1 MFEGTTGGPQELPAN
16 DIHSA
21 NSVAGGLASDGN
33 VARPATNN
41 AELTNNAEAAM
52 TATEKRQLEIIRY
65 FMPRL
70 TAEANRIATEKAKK
84 TAKEAAKNAKTDAE
98 WAAVAQQQAVQL
110 LPEQPE
116 PVVARQM
123 FLQALRDGR
132 ITTADENEYL
142 LTLPSQLEK
151 YGEQRIFEKIAGR
164 LRDKQILA
172 IVTGFTTTNWQDVT
186 AADVKTFLSNPRRGQ
201 VDYRTPVGFADL
213 RRKFLS
219 EIHPIASPKQFDAYV
234 RSMNEL
240 EDALY
245 GPRFAGFR
253 QFETLRKDAMAL
265 GQDYEADLV
274 TETDPSLGPAGEVSG
289 ATPMLAKALKETTLT
304 PIETEVGDQ
313 ILNRSTIEGD
323 TWRQGGQDYQL
334 SIPNLINAGLNPAYH
349 ILVDNQEIYLSNLF
363 NLTSDQMAAIAYVP
377 TTVGVKV
384 RAYYRDKAQA
394 LWRYLP
400 DYIRGIN
407 GEGIDIFG
415 SGFSERSII
424 LPIALQSAL
433 NQIERYRGIIDLS
446 GTNPDFFFA
455 GTAAAYN
462 SRQEYR
468 EAFQRGLLR
477 GDFYREVS
485 PTAMNVEQSST
496 TEPGHRKVA
505 PQLLSVAESFA
516 PDFERLIARYSV
528 YSTFAGQIMGE
539 GYVSHDAQ
547 YYWLFSTDYRGRSW
561 VANIETNAMVTSTG
575 CRQEWL
581 HPTDI
586 TTPLYEALRL
596 ADGYGDPGDTR
607 TGNYISMW
615 DNYLAKVPL
624 IQNYTAVVKQSS
636 EN

>member
-1 MFEGTTGGPQELPAN
+1 
-16 DIHSA
+16 
-21 NSVAGGLASDGN
+21 
-33 VARPATNN
+33 
-41 AELTNNAEAAM
+41 M

-70 TAEANRIATEKAKK
+70 TAEANRIATEKAKMA
-84 TAKEAAKNAKTDAE
+84 AKEAAKKAKTDAE
-98 WAAVAQQQAVQL
+98 RAEIAKQQAVQL

-116 PVVARQM
+116 PAVARQM
-123 FLQALRDGR
+123 FLAALRDGR

-142 LTLPSQLEK
+142 LSLPSQLER
-151 YGEQRIFEKIAGR
+151 YGEQRIFDEIAGR

-172 IVTGFTTTNWQDVT
+172 IVTGFTTKDWQDVK

-201 VDYRTPVGFADL
+201 EDYRTPVGFADL

-219 EIHPIASPKQFDAYV
+219 EIHPIASPKQFDDYV

-240 EDALY
+240 ENALY
-245 GPRFAGFR
+245 GPRFAGFK
-253 QFETLRKDAMAL
+253 QFETLRKEAMAL
-265 GQDYEADLV
+265 GQDYEASLV
-274 TETDPSLGPAGEVSG
+274 TETDPSLDPALGGSASGE
-289 ATPMLAKALKETTLT
+289 TPMLAKALHETTLT

-313 ILNRSTIEGD
+313 ILNRATIDGD
-323 TWRQGGQDYQL
+323 VWKQGGQEYSL
-334 SIPNLINAGLNPAYH
+334 SIPNLISARLNPAYH

-363 NLTSDQMAAIAYVP
+363 NLTSDQMAAIAYIP

-384 RAYYRDKAQA
+384 RSFYRDKAQA

-415 SGFSERSII
+415 SGFDERSII

-433 NQIERYRGIIDLS
+433 NQIERYRGIVDLS
-446 GTNPDFFFA
+446 GTNPDFLFA
-455 GTAAAYN
+455 GTSMAYN

-468 EAFQRGLLR
+468 EAFQRGLMR

-485 PTAMNVEQSST
+485 PTAMNSEQSST
-496 TEPGHRKVA
+496 VEPGHRKVA

-581 HPTDI
+581 APVDI

-596 ADGYGDPGDTR
+596 ADGYGDPSDTR

-615 DNYLAKVPL
+615 NNYLAKVPL
-624 IQNYTAVVKQSS
+624 IQNYTAVVKATSD
-636 EN
+636 

>member
-1 MFEGTTGGPQELPAN
+1 MFEGTTGGP
-16 DIHSA
+16 
-21 NSVAGGLASDGN
+21 DG
-33 VARPATNN
+33 
-41 AELTNNAEAAM
+41 M
-52 TATEKRQLEIIRY
+52 TATEKQQLEIIRY

-70 TAEANRIATEKAKK
+70 TAEANHIAAEKAKAA
-84 TAKEAAKNAKTDAE
+84 AKEATKGAKTDAE
-98 WAAVAQQQAVQL
+98 RAAIARQQAMQL

-116 PVVARQM
+116 PAVARQM
-123 FLQALRDGR
+123 FLTALRDGR

-142 LTLPSQLEK
+142 LSLPSQLER
-151 YGEQRIFEKIAGR
+151 YGEQRIFDEIAGR

-172 IVTGFTTTNWQDVT
+172 VVTGFTTKDWQDVK
-186 AADVKTFLSNPRRGQ
+186 AADVKTFLSKPRRGQ
-201 VDYRTPVGFADL
+201 EDYRTPVGFADL

-240 EDALY
+240 ENALY
-245 GPRFAGFR
+245 GPRFAGFKH
-253 QFETLRKDAMAL
+253 FETLRKEAMAL
-265 GQDYEADLV
+265 GQDYEASLIA
-274 TETDPSLGPAGEVSG
+274 ETDPSLEPAMADTNG
-289 ATPMLAKALKETTLT
+289 ATPMLAKALRETTLT

-313 ILNRSTIEGD
+313 ILNRSTIDGD
-323 TWRQGGQDYQL
+323 AWRQGGQDYQL
-334 SIPNLINAGLNPAYH
+334 SVPNLISAGLNPAYH
-349 ILVDNQEIYLSNLF
+349 ILVNNQEIYLSNLF
-363 NLTSDQMAAIAYVP
+363 NLTSDQMAAIAYIP

-384 RAYYRDKAQA
+384 RSFYRDKAQA

-415 SGFSERSII
+415 SGFDERSII

-433 NQIERYRGIIDLS
+433 NQIERYRGIVDLS
-446 GTNPDFFFA
+446 GTNPDFLFA
-455 GTAAAYN
+455 GTAMAYN

-468 EAFQRGLLR
+468 EAFQRGLMR

-485 PTAMNVEQSST
+485 PTAMNAEQPST

-539 GYVSHDAQ
+539 GYVSHDAR
-547 YYWLFSTDYRGRSW
+547 YYWLFLTDYRGRSW

-581 HPTDI
+581 HPVDI

-615 DNYLAKVPL
+615 NNYLAKVPL
-624 IQNYTAVVKQSS
+624 IQNYTAVVKATS

>member
-1 MFEGTTGGPQELPAN
+1 
-16 DIHSA
+16 
-21 NSVAGGLASDGN
+21 
-33 VARPATNN
+33 
-41 AELTNNAEAAM
+41 M
-52 TATEKRQLEIIRY
+52 TATEKQQLEIIRC

-70 TAEANRIATEKAKK
+70 TAEANRIATEKAKAA
-84 TAKEAAKNAKTDAE
+84 AKEALKHAKTDAQRAE
-98 WAAVAQQQAVQL
+98 IAKQQAVQL

-116 PVVARQM
+116 PTVARQM
-123 FLQALRDGR
+123 FLAALRDGR

-142 LTLPSQLEK
+142 LSLPAQLEK
-151 YGEQRIFEKIAGR
+151 YGEQRIFDEIVSN
-164 LRDKQILA
+164 LRNKQVLA
-172 IVTGFTTTNWQDVT
+172 IVTGFTTKNWQDVK
-186 AADVKTFLSNPRRGQ
+186 AADVKAFLSNPRRGQ
-201 VDYRTPVGFADL
+201 EDYRTPVGFAEL

-234 RSMNEL
+234 KSMNEI
-240 EDALY
+240 ENALY
-245 GPRFAGFR
+245 GTRFNEFK
-253 QFETLRKDAMAL
+253 QFETLRKEAMAL
-265 GQDYEADLV
+265 GQDYEASLV
-274 TETDPSLGPAGEVSG
+274 TETDPSLDPSLGGSANGE
-289 ATPMLAKALKETTLT
+289 TPMLAKALRETTLT

-313 ILNRSTIEGD
+313 ILNRATIDGD
-323 TWRQGGQDYQL
+323 AWKQGGVEYTL
-334 SIPNLINAGLNPAYH
+334 SVPNLISAGLNPVYH

-363 NLTSDQMAAIAYVP
+363 NLTSDQMAVIAYIP

-384 RAYYRDKAQA
+384 RSFYRDKAQA

-415 SGFSERSII
+415 SGFNERSII

-433 NQIERYRGIIDLS
+433 NQIERYRGIVDLS
-446 GTNPDFFFA
+446 GTNPDFLFA
-455 GTAAAYN
+455 GTAMAYN
-462 SRQEYR
+462 TRQEYH
-468 EAFQRGLLR
+468 EAFQRGLMR

-485 PTAMNVEQSST
+485 PTAMNADQPST
-496 TEPGHRKVA
+496 TETGHRKVA

-561 VANIETNAMVTSTG
+561 VANIETSAMVTSTG

-596 ADGYGDPGDTR
+596 ADGYGDPSDTR

-615 DNYLAKVPL
+615 NNYLAKVPL
-624 IQNYTAVVKQSS
+624 IQNYTAVVKSSS

>member
-1 MFEGTTGGPQELPAN
+1 MFEGTTGGP
-16 DIHSA
+16 
-21 NSVAGGLASDGN
+21 DG
-33 VARPATNN
+33 
-41 AELTNNAEAAM
+41 M
-52 TATEKRQLEIIRY
+52 TATEKQQLEIIRY

-70 TAEANRIATEKAKK
+70 TAEANHIAAEKAKAA
-84 TAKEAAKNAKTDAE
+84 AKEATKGAKTDAE
-98 WAAVAQQQAVQL
+98 RAAIARQQAVQL

-116 PVVARQM
+116 PAVARQM
-123 FLQALRDGR
+123 LLTALRDGR

-142 LTLPSQLEK
+142 LSLPSQLER
-151 YGEQRIFEKIAGR
+151 YGEQRIFDEIAGR

-172 IVTGFTTTNWQDVT
+172 VATGFTTKDWQDVKST
-186 AADVKTFLSNPRRGQ
+186 DVKAFLSKPRRGQ
-201 VDYRTPVGFADL
+201 EDYRTPVGFADL

-240 EDALY
+240 ENALY
-245 GPRFAGFR
+245 GPRFAGFKH
-253 QFETLRKDAMAL
+253 FETLRKEAMAL
-265 GQDYEADLV
+265 GQDYEASLIA
-274 TETDPSLGPAGEVSG
+274 ETDPSLESAMADTNG
-289 ATPMLAKALKETTLT
+289 ATPMLAKALRETTLT
-304 PIETEVGDQ
+304 PIEAEVGDQ
-313 ILNRSTIEGD
+313 ILNRSTIDGD
-323 TWRQGGQDYQL
+323 AWKQGGQDYQL
-334 SIPNLINAGLNPAYH
+334 SVPNLISAGLNPAYH
-349 ILVDNQEIYLSNLF
+349 ILVNNQEIYLSNLF
-363 NLTSDQMAAIAYVP
+363 NLTSDQMAAIAYIP

-384 RAYYRDKAQA
+384 RSFYRDKAQA

-415 SGFSERSII
+415 SGFDERSII

-433 NQIERYRGIIDLS
+433 NQIERYRGIVDLS
-446 GTNPDFFFA
+446 GTNPDFLFA
-455 GTAAAYN
+455 GTAMAYN

-468 EAFQRGLLR
+468 EAFQRGLMR

-485 PTAMNVEQSST
+485 PTAMNAEQPST

-539 GYVSHDAQ
+539 GYVSHDAR
-547 YYWLFSTDYRGRSW
+547 YYWLFLTDYRGRSW

-581 HPTDI
+581 HPVDI

-615 DNYLAKVPL
+615 NNYLAKVPL
-624 IQNYTAVVKQSS
+624 IQNYTAVVKATS

>member
-1 MFEGTTGGPQELPAN
+1 MFEGTTGGP
-16 DIHSA
+16 
-21 NSVAGGLASDGN
+21 DG
-33 VARPATNN
+33 
-41 AELTNNAEAAM
+41 M
-52 TATEKRQLEIIRY
+52 TATEKQQLEIIRY

-70 TAEANRIATEKAKK
+70 TAEANHIAAEKAKAA
-84 TAKEAAKNAKTDAE
+84 AKEATKGAKTDAE
-98 WAAVAQQQAVQL
+98 RAAIARQQAVQL

-116 PVVARQM
+116 PAVARQM
-123 FLQALRDGR
+123 FLTALRDGR

-142 LTLPSQLEK
+142 LSLPSQLER
-151 YGEQRIFEKIAGR
+151 YGEQRIFDEIAGR

-172 IVTGFTTTNWQDVT
+172 VVTGFTTKDWQDVK
-186 AADVKTFLSNPRRGQ
+186 AADVKTFLSKPRRGQ
-201 VDYRTPVGFADL
+201 EDYRTPVGFADL

-240 EDALY
+240 ENALY
-245 GPRFAGFR
+245 GPRFAGFKH
-253 QFETLRKDAMAL
+253 FETLRKEAMAL
-265 GQDYEADLV
+265 GQDYEASLIA
-274 TETDPSLGPAGEVSG
+274 ETDPSLESAMADTNG
-289 ATPMLAKALKETTLT
+289 ATPMLAKALRETTLT
-304 PIETEVGDQ
+304 PIEAEVGDQ
-313 ILNRSTIEGD
+313 ILNRSTIDGD
-323 TWRQGGQDYQL
+323 AWKQGGQDYQL
-334 SIPNLINAGLNPAYH
+334 SVPNLISAGLNPAYH
-349 ILVDNQEIYLSNLF
+349 ILVNNQEIYLSNLF
-363 NLTSDQMAAIAYVP
+363 NLTSDQMAAIAYIP

-384 RAYYRDKAQA
+384 RSFYRDKAQA

-415 SGFSERSII
+415 SGFGERSII

-433 NQIERYRGIIDLS
+433 NQIERYRGIVDLS
-446 GTNPDFFFA
+446 GTNPDFLFA
-455 GTAAAYN
+455 GTAMAYN

-468 EAFQRGLLR
+468 EAFQRGLMR

-485 PTAMNVEQSST
+485 PTAMNAEQPST

-539 GYVSHDAQ
+539 GYVSHDAR
-547 YYWLFSTDYRGRSW
+547 YYWLFLTDYRGRSW

-581 HPTDI
+581 HPVDI

-615 DNYLAKVPL
+615 NNYLAKVPL
-624 IQNYTAVVKQSS
+624 IQNYTAVVKATS

>member
-1 MFEGTTGGPQELPAN
+1 MFEGTTGGP
-16 DIHSA
+16 
-21 NSVAGGLASDGN
+21 DG
-33 VARPATNN
+33 
-41 AELTNNAEAAM
+41 M
-52 TATEKRQLEIIRY
+52 TATEKQQLEIIRY

-70 TAEANRIATEKAKK
+70 TAEANHIAAEKAKAA
-84 TAKEAAKNAKTDAE
+84 AKEATKGAKTDAE
-98 WAAVAQQQAVQL
+98 RVAIAKQQAVQL

-116 PVVARQM
+116 PAVARQM
-123 FLQALRDGR
+123 FLTALRDGR
-132 ITTADENEYL
+132 ITTTDENEYL
-142 LTLPSQLEK
+142 LSLPSQLER
-151 YGEQRIFEKIAGR
+151 YGEQRIFDEIAGR

-172 IVTGFTTTNWQDVT
+172 VVTGFTTKDWQDVK
-186 AADVKTFLSNPRRGQ
+186 AVDVKTFLSKPRRGQ
-201 VDYRTPVGFADL
+201 EDYRTPVGFADL

-240 EDALY
+240 ENALY
-245 GPRFAGFR
+245 GPRFAGFKH
-253 QFETLRKDAMAL
+253 FETLRKEAMAL
-265 GQDYEADLV
+265 GQDYEASLIA
-274 TETDPSLGPAGEVSG
+274 ETDPSLEPAMADTNG
-289 ATPMLAKALKETTLT
+289 ATPMLAKALRETTLT

-313 ILNRSTIEGD
+313 ILNRSTIDGD
-323 TWRQGGQDYQL
+323 AWRQGGQDYQL
-334 SIPNLINAGLNPAYH
+334 SVPNLISAGLNPAYH
-349 ILVDNQEIYLSNLF
+349 ILVNNQEIYLSNLF
-363 NLTSDQMAAIAYVP
+363 NLTSDQMAAIAYIP

-384 RAYYRDKAQA
+384 RSFYRDKAQA

-415 SGFSERSII
+415 SGFDERSII

-433 NQIERYRGIIDLS
+433 NQIERYRGIVDLS
-446 GTNPDFFFA
+446 GTNPDFLFA
-455 GTAAAYN
+455 GTAMAYN

-468 EAFQRGLLR
+468 EAFQRGLMR

-485 PTAMNVEQSST
+485 PTAMNAEQPST

-539 GYVSHDAQ
+539 GYVSHDAR
-547 YYWLFSTDYRGRSW
+547 YYWLFLTDYRGRSW

-581 HPTDI
+581 HPVDI

-615 DNYLAKVPL
+615 NNYLAKVPL
-624 IQNYTAVVKQSS
+624 IQNYTAVVKATS

>member
-1 MFEGTTGGPQELPAN
+1 MFEGTTGGP
-16 DIHSA
+16 
-21 NSVAGGLASDGN
+21 DG
-33 VARPATNN
+33 
-41 AELTNNAEAAM
+41 M

-70 TAEANRIATEKAKK
+70 TAEANRIATEKAKMA
-84 TAKEAAKNAKTDAE
+84 AKEAAKNAKTDAE
-98 WAAVAQQQAVQL
+98 RAAAAQQQAVQL

-116 PVVARQM
+116 PAVARQM
-123 FLQALRDGR
+123 FLAALRDGR

-142 LTLPSQLEK
+142 LSLPSQLEK
-151 YGEQRIFEKIAGR
+151 YGEQRIFDEIAGR

-172 IVTGFTTTNWQDVT
+172 VVTGFTTKDWQDVK

-201 VDYRTPVGFADL
+201 DDYRTPVGFADL

-219 EIHPIASPKQFDAYV
+219 EIHPIASPKQFDDYV

-240 EDALY
+240 ENALY
-245 GPRFAGFR
+245 GPRFAGFK
-253 QFETLRKDAMAL
+253 QFETLRKEAMAL
-265 GQDYEADLV
+265 GQDYEASLV
-274 TETDPSLGPAGEVSG
+274 SETDPSLDPALGGSANSE
-289 ATPMLAKALKETTLT
+289 TPMLAKALHETTLT

-313 ILNRSTIEGD
+313 ILNRATIDGD
-323 TWRQGGQDYQL
+323 VWKQGGQEYSL
-334 SIPNLINAGLNPAYH
+334 SIPNLISARLNPAYH

-363 NLTSDQMAAIAYVP
+363 NLTSDQMAAIAYIP

-384 RAYYRDKAQA
+384 RSFYRDKAQA

-415 SGFSERSII
+415 SGFDERSII

-433 NQIERYRGIIDLS
+433 NQIERYRGIVDLS
-446 GTNPDFFFA
+446 GTNPDFLFA
-455 GTAAAYN
+455 GTAMAYN

-468 EAFQRGLLR
+468 EAFQRGLMR

-485 PTAMNVEQSST
+485 PMAMNSEQPST
-496 TEPGHRKVA
+496 VEPGHRKVA

-581 HPTDI
+581 APVDI

-596 ADGYGDPGDTR
+596 ADGYGDPSDTR

-615 DNYLAKVPL
+615 NNYLAKVPL
-624 IQNYTAVVKQSS
+624 IQNYTAVVKATS

>member
-1 MFEGTTGGPQELPAN
+1 MFEGTTGGP
-16 DIHSA
+16 
-21 NSVAGGLASDGN
+21 DG
-33 VARPATNN
+33 
-41 AELTNNAEAAM
+41 M
-52 TATEKRQLEIIRY
+52 TATEKQQLEIIRY

-70 TAEANRIATEKAKK
+70 TAEANHIAAEKAKAA
-84 TAKEAAKNAKTDAE
+84 AKEATKGAKTGAE
-98 WAAVAQQQAVQL
+98 RAAIARQQAVQL

-116 PVVARQM
+116 PAVARQM
-123 FLQALRDGR
+123 FLTALRDGR

-142 LTLPSQLEK
+142 LSLPSQLER
-151 YGEQRIFEKIAGR
+151 YGEQRIFDEIAGR

-172 IVTGFTTTNWQDVT
+172 VVTGFTTKDWQDVK
-186 AADVKTFLSNPRRGQ
+186 AADVKTFLSKPRRGQ
-201 VDYRTPVGFADL
+201 EDYRTPVGFADL

-240 EDALY
+240 ENALY
-245 GPRFAGFR
+245 GPRFAGFKH
-253 QFETLRKDAMAL
+253 FETLRKEAMAL
-265 GQDYEADLV
+265 GQDYEASLIA
-274 TETDPSLGPAGEVSG
+274 ETDPSLEPAMADTNG
-289 ATPMLAKALKETTLT
+289 ATPMLAKALRETTLT

-313 ILNRSTIEGD
+313 ILNRSTIDGD
-323 TWRQGGQDYQL
+323 AWRQGGQDYQL
-334 SIPNLINAGLNPAYH
+334 SVPNLISAGLNPAYH
-349 ILVDNQEIYLSNLF
+349 ILVNNQEIYLSNLF
-363 NLTSDQMAAIAYVP
+363 NLTSDQMAAIAYIP

-384 RAYYRDKAQA
+384 RSFYRDKAQA

-415 SGFSERSII
+415 SGFDERSII

-433 NQIERYRGIIDLS
+433 NQIERYRGIVDLS
-446 GTNPDFFFA
+446 GTNPDFLFA
-455 GTAAAYN
+455 GTAMAYN

-468 EAFQRGLLR
+468 EAFQRGLMR

-485 PTAMNVEQSST
+485 PTAMNAEQPST

-539 GYVSHDAQ
+539 GYVSHDAR
-547 YYWLFSTDYRGRSW
+547 YYWLFLTDYRGRSW

-581 HPTDI
+581 HPVDI

-596 ADGYGDPGDTR
+596 ADG
-607 TGNYISMW
+607 W
-615 DNYLAKVPL
+615 
-624 IQNYTAVVKQSS
+624 
-636 EN
+636 

>member
-1 MFEGTTGGPQELPAN
+1 MFEGTTGGP
-16 DIHSA
+16 
-21 NSVAGGLASDGN
+21 DG
-33 VARPATNN
+33 
-41 AELTNNAEAAM
+41 M
-52 TATEKRQLEIIRY
+52 TATEKQQLEIIRY

-70 TAEANRIATEKAKK
+70 TAEANHIAAEKAKAA
-84 TAKEAAKNAKTDAE
+84 TKEATKGAKTDAE
-98 WAAVAQQQAVQL
+98 RAAIARQQAVQL

-116 PVVARQM
+116 PAVARQM
-123 FLQALRDGR
+123 FLTALRDGR

-142 LTLPSQLEK
+142 LSLPSQLER
-151 YGEQRIFEKIAGR
+151 YGEQRIFDEIAGR

-172 IVTGFTTTNWQDVT
+172 VVTGFTTKDWQDVK
-186 AADVKTFLSNPRRGQ
+186 AADVKTFLSKPRRGQ
-201 VDYRTPVGFADL
+201 EDYRTPVGFADL

-240 EDALY
+240 EYVLY
-245 GPRFAGFR
+245 GPRFAGFKH
-253 QFETLRKDAMAL
+253 FETLRKEAMAL
-265 GQDYEADLV
+265 GQDYEASLIA
-274 TETDPSLGPAGEVSG
+274 ETDPSLEPAMADTNG
-289 ATPMLAKALKETTLT
+289 ATPMLAKALRETTLT

-313 ILNRSTIEGD
+313 ILNRSTIDGD
-323 TWRQGGQDYQL
+323 AWRQGGQDYQL
-334 SIPNLINAGLNPAYH
+334 SVPNLISAGLNPAYH
-349 ILVDNQEIYLSNLF
+349 ILVNNQEIYLSNLF
-363 NLTSDQMAAIAYVP
+363 NLTSDQMAAIAYIP

-384 RAYYRDKAQA
+384 RSFYRDKAQA

-415 SGFSERSII
+415 SGFDERSII

-433 NQIERYRGIIDLS
+433 NQIERYRGIVDLS
-446 GTNPDFFFA
+446 GTNPDFLFA
-455 GTAAAYN
+455 GTAMAYN

-468 EAFQRGLLR
+468 EAFQRGLMR

-485 PTAMNVEQSST
+485 PTAMNAEQPST

-539 GYVSHDAQ
+539 GYVSHDAR
-547 YYWLFSTDYRGRSW
+547 YYWLFLTDYRGRSW

-581 HPTDI
+581 HPVDI

-615 DNYLAKVPL
+615 NNYLAKVPL
-624 IQNYTAVVKQSS
+624 IQNYTAVVKATS

>member
-1 MFEGTTGGPQELPAN
+1 MFEGTTGGP
-16 DIHSA
+16 
-21 NSVAGGLASDGN
+21 DG
-33 VARPATNN
+33 
-41 AELTNNAEAAM
+41 M
-52 TATEKRQLEIIRY
+52 TATEKQQLEIIRY

-70 TAEANRIATEKAKK
+70 TAEANHIAAEKAKAA
-84 TAKEAAKNAKTDAE
+84 AKEATKGAKTDAE
-98 WAAVAQQQAVQL
+98 RVAIAKQQAVQL

-116 PVVARQM
+116 PAVARQM
-123 FLQALRDGR
+123 FLTALRDGR
-132 ITTADENEYL
+132 ITTTDENEYL
-142 LTLPSQLEK
+142 LSLPSQLER
-151 YGEQRIFEKIAGR
+151 YGEQRIFDEIAGR

-172 IVTGFTTTNWQDVT
+172 VVTGFTTKDWQDVK
-186 AADVKTFLSNPRRGQ
+186 AVDVKTFLSKPRRGQ
-201 VDYRTPVGFADL
+201 EDYRTPVGFADL

-240 EDALY
+240 ENALY
-245 GPRFAGFR
+245 GPRFAGFKH
-253 QFETLRKDAMAL
+253 FETLRKEAMAL
-265 GQDYEADLV
+265 GQDYEASLIA
-274 TETDPSLGPAGEVSG
+274 ETDPSFEPAMADTNG
-289 ATPMLAKALKETTLT
+289 ATPMLAKALRETTLT

-313 ILNRSTIEGD
+313 ILNRSTIDGD
-323 TWRQGGQDYQL
+323 AWRQGGQDYQL
-334 SIPNLINAGLNPAYH
+334 SVPNLISAGLNPAYH
-349 ILVDNQEIYLSNLF
+349 ILVNNQEIYLSNLF
-363 NLTSDQMAAIAYVP
+363 NLTSDQMAAIAYIP

-384 RAYYRDKAQA
+384 RSFYRDKAQA

-415 SGFSERSII
+415 SGFDERSII

-433 NQIERYRGIIDLS
+433 NQIERYRGIVDLS
-446 GTNPDFFFA
+446 GTNPDFLFA
-455 GTAAAYN
+455 GTAMAYN

-468 EAFQRGLLR
+468 EAFQRGLMR

-485 PTAMNVEQSST
+485 PTAMNAEQPST

-539 GYVSHDAQ
+539 GYVSHDAR
-547 YYWLFSTDYRGRSW
+547 YYWLFLTDYRGRSW

-581 HPTDI
+581 HPVDI

-615 DNYLAKVPL
+615 NNYLAKVPL
-624 IQNYTAVVKQSS
+624 IQNYTAVVKATS